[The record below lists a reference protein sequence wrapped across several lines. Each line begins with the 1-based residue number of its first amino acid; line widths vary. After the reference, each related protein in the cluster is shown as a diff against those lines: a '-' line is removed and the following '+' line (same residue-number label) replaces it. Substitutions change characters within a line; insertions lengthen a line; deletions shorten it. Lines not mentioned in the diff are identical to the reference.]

1 MADEYAVA
9 DVDDLEQRR
18 PAVVALARLASLAAV
33 IEPPLLRRLRLEV
46 GGLARN
52 TMFGSAAHDVWD
64 AGMEADLWLSELAH
78 VATPRQLTLRPA
90 VLEVLRD
97 QLARPEHTPAAKMAH
112 AVILDAH
119 RRHSDMLRLEERVI
133 WASVEGDADAIASE
147 LDRVLATVK
156 DEELALGAVRWF
168 TQARRRIP
176 ASVLRNP
183 AGQRLLTAVAMH
195 LDRVIPREL
204 LLADR
209 FPDAVADLAPS
220 GLPKVE
226 TGIILT
232 GNGIR
237 FTAPDDPKA
246 GRLTM
251 PNTRPRVL
259 EATWSDGAGT
269 QRVALVYADEGDAT
283 PLDGID
289 GPLTLR
295 TIAGDRYAV
304 RPAGVRHIVVAVFG
318 SHPEW
323 QRQDDLARLFTE
335 AVADPD
341 IEVGVVRDPTDL
353 TMRPEVIV
361 VGDIDESTALRSFN
375 EELIRAV
382 QLSMRFGVGANVWL
396 VRASEMGQQ
405 GLEDALRL
413 KNALGDHVNVIETTD
428 PSTITG
434 TVARAIREAADR
446 PSTLYK
452 LDVDAALTMLHSV
465 ALAFHVR
472 GLYGDATDDSEL
484 FGFPVDRRFTSN
496 APSENSI
503 ETDSFDHIRVLCE
516 WLLAGPTRDYLSG
529 GTDPTDVDLD
539 NRPNHYQPG
548 WSPGDWGW
556 ESFADYLEW
565 FLLNLTSYAQT
576 LRDRLGARH
585 IQNGYAV
592 PADALEHTR
601 LAIGTSALPL
611 GSDEQRSRSIALP
624 EPLTT
629 SPKCDTR
636 SSVRNCRR

>member
-1 MADEYAVA
+1 
-9 DVDDLEQRR
+9 
-18 PAVVALARLASLAAV
+18 
-33 IEPPLLRRLRLEV
+33 
-46 GGLARN
+46 
-52 TMFGSAAHDVWD
+52 
-64 AGMEADLWLSELAH
+64 MEADLWLSELAH

-484 FGFPVDRRFTSN
+484 FGSRSTDGSRRMRHLKTQSRQTVSITSESCVSGYWPDPRATTFPAEQTHRCRPRQPAES
-496 APSENSI
+496 
-503 ETDSFDHIRVLCE
+503 L
-516 WLLAGPTRDYLSG
+516 PTRVVTG
-529 GTDPTDVDLD
+529 
-539 NRPNHYQPG
+539 
-548 WSPGDWGW
+548 
-556 ESFADYLEW
+556 
-565 FLLNLTSYAQT
+565 
-576 LRDRLGARH
+576 RLGVGIVRRLFRV
-585 IQNGYAV
+585 V
-592 PADALEHTR
+592 PAQSDQLRPDAARPPRRPSHPKR
-601 LAIGTSALPL
+601 L
-611 GSDEQRSRSIALP
+611 
-624 EPLTT
+624 
-629 SPKCDTR
+629 
-636 SSVRNCRR
+636 CRAGRCP